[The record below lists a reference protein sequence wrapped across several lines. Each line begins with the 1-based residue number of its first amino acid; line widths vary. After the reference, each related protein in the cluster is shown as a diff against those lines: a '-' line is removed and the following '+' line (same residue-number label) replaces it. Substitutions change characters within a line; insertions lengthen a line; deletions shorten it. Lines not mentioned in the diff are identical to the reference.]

1 MSRRWIPGPRFM
13 LDHRFAV
20 AHVSDYLD
28 GELEAPARARVERHA
43 SICPKCHELIHK
55 LRRTLSALG
64 GLRAD
69 RRPERAERVIERLQ
83 GDP

>member
-1 MSRRWIPGPRFM
+1 M

-20 AHVSDYLD
+20 GHVSDYLD

-43 SICPKCHELIHK
+43 SVCPQCHELIEK

-69 RRPERAERVIERLQ
+69 RRPQLAEGVIQRLQ
-83 GDP
+83 RDP